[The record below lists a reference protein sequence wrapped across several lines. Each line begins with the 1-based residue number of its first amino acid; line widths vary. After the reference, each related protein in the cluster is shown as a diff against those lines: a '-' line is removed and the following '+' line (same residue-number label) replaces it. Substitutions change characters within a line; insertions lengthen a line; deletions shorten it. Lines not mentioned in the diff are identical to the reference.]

1 MSAPDAERASKRA
14 VGRSTAASSDSV
26 ERTGIAA
33 ANTTDTADEGRLL
46 ELLAAQAA
54 AWAAGDGV
62 AFAATFTED
71 ADFVSVIGEFVRGRA
86 ELAEV
91 MQQGFDGFM
100 KGTRLSSPREAT
112 IRFPAPDVAVLVT
125 NGVCVLRDGAN
136 TCRPEDLSIQTR
148 IAVRE
153 NGEWLFTS
161 FQNTR
166 IWRAP

>member
-1 MSAPDAERASKRA
+1 MSA
-14 VGRSTAASSDSV
+14 
-26 ERTGIAA
+26 
-33 ANTTDTADEGRLL
+33 DEARLL
-46 ELLAAQAA
+46 ELLDAQTA

-86 ELAEV
+86 RLAEV

-100 KGTRLSSPREAT
+100 KGTRLSSPRETT

-136 TCRPEDLSIQTR
+136 TCRSEDLSIQTR
-148 IAVRE
+148 TAVRV
-153 NGEWLFTS
+153 NGQWLFTS

-166 IWRAP
+166 IRSAP